1 MRQLCDLILIHG
13 SVARK
18 ISKELKSKSKYQIR
32 FKIKDLRNLKD
43 NKPEYQDAIEA
54 LQSNRYYKWK
64 DGEDENLIKA
74 VLQFGFD
81 WKKLQEMVPTRD
93 LSQIKSKLHDVRN
106 KKIYNK
112 KYDAITSYLAQ
123 HAKMWLDQQKRWQ
136 VEN

>member
-18 ISKELKSKSKYQIR
+18 IAKELKSKSKYQIR

-64 DGEDENLIKA
+64 DEEDENLIKA

-106 KKIYNK
+106 NKIYNK
-112 KYDAITSYLAQ
+112 KYDEITPYLAQ